1 MHTKI
6 ELSEFHYEEF
16 GLEHCADLIV
26 IVSGSWYCETRTGEY
41 EYQTRLGNLHSPTR
55 KGNLSSSSSS
65 NHAMLE
71 GVLAA
76 IERIKLGNRSVY
88 VLSPTP
94 LGFKKRKGPNEELIN
109 RIFSACAQKNL
120 DLHSIAISNG
130 GQLIRHLLD
139 KNSNPTM

>member
-6 ELSEFHYEEF
+6 ELSEFHYEDF
-16 GLEHCADLIV
+16 CCEHCDDLIV
-26 IVSGSWYCETRTGEY
+26 IVGGSWYYETHTGEY

-55 KGNLSSSSSS
+55 NGKLAVSSSS
-65 NHAMLE
+65 NHAMLV

-76 IERIKLGNRSVY
+76 IERIKLDNRSVY

-94 LGFKKRKGPNEELIN
+94 LGFKKRKGPNEELIT
-109 RIFSACAQKNL
+109 RIFNACAQKNL

-130 GQLIRHLLD
+130 GQLIRCLLD
-139 KNSNPTM
+139 KQL

>member
-6 ELSEFHYEEF
+6 ELSEFRYEEF
-16 GLEHCADLIV
+16 SHEHRHDIIIIV
-26 IVSGSWYCETRTGEY
+26 GGSWYYETRTGQY
-41 EYQTRLGNLHSPTR
+41 EYQTRLGDLHSPTR
-55 KGNLSSSSSS
+55 KGSLSSSSSS

-76 IERIKLGNRSVY
+76 IERIKLEGRRVY

-94 LGFKKRKGPNEELIN
+94 LGFKKQKGPNEELIT
-109 RIFSACAQKNL
+109 RIFDACTYKKL

-130 GQLIRHLLD
+130 GQLIRNLL
-139 KNSNPTM
+139 KKK